1 MRPDSVRSQDF
12 PAMRTT
18 GAARVIDTAAPPLPR
33 CEVGWDVEGNGN
45 GNGTE
50 RGEAVHHTSRR
61 NHSWNALLST
71 RPTAAEQLSLDNI
84 PLLPLH

>member
-45 GNGTE
+45 GTE

-61 NHSWNALLST
+61 NHSWNALLPHPSDGS
-71 RPTAAEQLSLDNI
+71 RAAE
-84 PLLPLH
+84 PG